1 MKNEPLLTKQRI
13 KLFYLFYLS
22 MIFFATATAATT
34 SVTATVYLDKNT
46 LTLQI
51 LNLYFIWVDL
61 CHTGGSLVVSWY
73 EA

>member
-1 MKNEPLLTKQRI
+1 MKNEPSLTKQRI

-51 LNLYFIWVDL
+51 LNLYFI
-61 CHTGGSLVVSWY
+61 
-73 EA
+73 